1 MDPAMNAAYEKDAVP
16 TGPPVAV
23 TILGVRVPGDKVWI
37 VTTVLFAVLVF
48 LVGIVLFLLPA
59 GLPFLAA
66 KSADGFLGYIAYFF
80 AYMFGFFGVLLVFFS
95 ILIALAAWSG
105 RTIPFLG

>member
-1 MDPAMNAAYEKDAVP
+1 MNAAYEKDNVP
-16 TGPPVAV
+16 TAPPVAV

-37 VTTVLFAVLVF
+37 VTTVLFAALVF

-95 ILIALAAWSG
+95 ILVALAAWSG
-105 RTIPFLG
+105 RKIPFLG